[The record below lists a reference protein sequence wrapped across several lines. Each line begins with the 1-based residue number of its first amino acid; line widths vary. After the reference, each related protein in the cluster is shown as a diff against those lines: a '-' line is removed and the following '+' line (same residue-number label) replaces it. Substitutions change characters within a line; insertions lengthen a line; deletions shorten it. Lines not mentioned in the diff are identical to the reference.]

1 VRRNVFHALLYAF
14 TLSMPAIRRAAATRN
29 LSGLLRCLNELLTFT
44 ARVASCN
51 QRTCLGL
58 PALRL
63 GRGSTLLESQE
74 VAWLGW
80 NALCVMLPGE
90 PNCPIS
96 RAARACVRHVENVGS
111 MSSDNLVLLREAAEG
126 PSLVCL

>member
-1 VRRNVFHALLYAF
+1 MRRNVFHALLYSF

-80 NALCVMLPGE
+80 NALCVYAVFWTLTRAYFTLIQSFIEFSERVHNLLP
-90 PNCPIS
+90 S
-96 RAARACVRHVENVGS
+96 
-111 MSSDNLVLLREAAEG
+111 
-126 PSLVCL
+126 